1 MKNLQRV
8 SRVGLRQQHQD
19 TGLDGIYY
27 DNEVFSP
34 LLRNRTH
41 RWLHRVNGMVFCYM
55 SERQALRKLAVLP
68 YPRKGV
74 VPVKILPIVN
84 GRATRRGHKNDPTAE

>member
-8 SRVGLRQQHQD
+8 SRVGLRQQYAD
-19 TGLDGIYY
+19 KGMDGIYY
-27 DNEVFSP
+27 DGYGAFGISAP
-34 LLRNRTH
+34 QH
-41 RWLHRVNGMVFCYM
+41 RWLQRMDGMTFCFM
-55 SERQALRKLAVLP
+55 SERQALRKLAHLP